1 MTSTQQDVA
10 EIARHL
16 HSAGWVANHDGNV
29 SARMSDRKRF
39 VATPTAT
46 SKRVVEGHD
55 LITVDIEGKILS
67 GRKKLFGEW
76 HLHAA
81 CYKARPDVNAVIHAH
96 PVAATAFGV
105 ARKSLGTPPLPEIVV
120 SLGANVPTLD
130 YAMPKSLAQ
139 DASIAKALTDG
150 DADAFL
156 LAGNGV
162 VTVGIDLE
170 QALLRMELVEH
181 WAKILVAAAALG
193 GSSGGAQALPA
204 DDVKKLLEARTKA
217 GLGRSGRR

>member
-1 MTSTQQDVA
+1 MTSAALQQRVA
-10 EIARHL
+10 EYARHL
-16 HSAGWVANHDGNV
+16 HAAGWVANHDGNV
-29 SARMSDRKRF
+29 SARLPDRKRF

-46 SKRVVEGHD
+46 SKRVIEGHD
-55 LITVDIEGKILS
+55 LITVDIEGKLLS

-81 CYKARPDVNAVIHAH
+81 CYKARPDVQAVIHAH

-105 ARKSLGTPPLPEIVV
+105 ARKSLGAPPLPEMVV
-120 SLGANVPTLD
+120 SLGANVPTID
-130 YAMPKSLAQ
+130 YAMPKSPGQ
-139 DASIAKALTDG
+139 DAVIARELTTG

-162 VTVGIDLE
+162 VTVGADLE

-181 WAKILVAAAALG
+181 WAKILIAAVSL
-193 GSSGGAQALPA
+193 GGAQALPG
-204 DDVKKLLEARTKA
+204 DDVKKLLDARTKA
-217 GLGRSGRR
+217 GLGRNSR

>member
-1 MTSTQQDVA
+1 MTSAAAQQQLA

-29 SARMSDRKRF
+29 SVRLGDKKRF

-46 SKRVVEGHD
+46 SKRLVEGHD
-55 LITVDIEGKILS
+55 LITVDIEGKVLS
-67 GRKKLFGEW
+67 GRRKLFGEW

-81 CYKARPDVNAVIHAH
+81 VYKARPDVNAVIHAH

-105 ARKSLGTPPLPEIVV
+105 ARKSLGCPPLPEMVV
-120 SLGANVPTLD
+120 SLGANVPTID

-139 DASIAKALTDG
+139 DATIARELTTG

-162 VTVGIDLE
+162 VTVGVDLE

-181 WAKILVAAAALG
+181 WAKILVAAVAL
-193 GSSGGAQALPA
+193 GGAQALPA
-204 DDVKKLLEARTKA
+204 DDVKKLLDARTKA
-217 GLGRSGRR
+217 GLGRAARS